1 MQIGFMGLGAV
12 VETAYLPAL
21 KRLALANLELAELEI
36 WGYDRDPARQL
47 AGIHG
52 LPSLDAL
59 LARPLDLLFVTTPSQ
74 DHLATLSAA
83 LASAIPLL
91 VVEKPLVARLDQ
103 LESLE
108 ALLAEPGYAGR
119 VLALDHWMAR
129 TGIQQLLSGQLG
141 AHWQPE
147 DPAQGNP
154 PDMSGARLVRL
165 EGYLQEASGQDEQG
179 RPIAL
184 NFATGEADC
193 RTLRHPDGV
202 ILDIG
207 THVLAQARELVAALG
222 LDDSLQLV
230 AREVSDRLGT
240 TIARG
245 DLHGAEGRA
254 QLLGSVG
261 GIPLQIR
268 LDKYAG
274 PGGGQKGVTAFL
286 ADGGQISLDRC
297 GNGERLTLTQGACR
311 QGWRLHGPLYEHCL
325 AGLLLGEGIGRE
337 ARIALTR
344 RRLAEVRT
352 LLALHQQWRGPH

>member
-1 MQIGFMGLGAV
+1 MQIGFVGLGAV

-21 KRLALANLELAELEI
+21 RRLALSGLEL

-47 AGIHG
+47 AGVHA

-59 LARPLDLLFVTTPSQ
+59 LARPLDLLFITTPSL
-74 DHLATLSAA
+74 DHLVTLSAA
-83 LASAIPLL
+83 LARAIPLL
-91 VVEKPLVARLDQ
+91 VVEKPVVARLDQ
-103 LESLE
+103 LEQLE
-108 ALLAEPGYAGR
+108 ALLAEPACAGR

-141 AHWQPE
+141 ANWLPE
-147 DPAQGNP
+147 DSALGNP
-154 PDMSGARLVRL
+154 PDLSGARLLRL
-165 EGYLQEASGQDEQG
+165 EGYLQEPSGQDEQG

-207 THVLAQARELVAALG
+207 THVLTQIRELVAALG
-222 LDDSLQLV
+222 CDESLQLL
-230 AREVSDRLGT
+230 AGEVTDRLGAA
-240 TIARG
+240 IVHG
-245 DLHGAEGRA
+245 DLHVAEGRA
-254 QLLGSVG
+254 RLLGSVG

-297 GNGERLTLTQGACR
+297 GNGERLTLTQGSYR
-311 QGWRLHGPLYEHCL
+311 QGWRQEGALYEHCL

-344 RRLAEVRT
+344 RRLAEVRA
-352 LLALHQQWRGPH
+352 LLALHQQLRGPH